1 MSDLADP
8 SSQRPRASKAWKLMA
23 IVCGLASLLYAI
35 IMILP
40 FTVNTR
46 QRQERSFLTEV
57 DHTMAAQQY
66 ADARR
71 SLEQRMA
78 EGFGG
83 TEWALRL
90 GICQSM
96 QENYDEA
103 RRTLDGA
110 LADDPC
116 EPRLL
121 YNRALLDYRQRNYDD
136 ALHRLKNLVELA
148 PYFPGVRY
156 HIGRICEIH
165 NQPQQALQWYVQEL
179 NVDPASSSTW
189 RRYLYLR
196 QQIREADEANPAPNS
211 PSGPGRP

>member
-1 MSDLADP
+1 MSDRAEVSL
-8 SSQRPRASKAWKLMA
+8 RGPRASDPWKLGA
-23 IVCGLASLLYAI
+23 IVLGLASLLYAI
-35 IMILP
+35 IMLLP

-57 DHTMAAQQY
+57 DQTIAAQQY
-66 ADARR
+66 AQARH

-78 EGFGG
+78 EGSGG

-96 QENYDEA
+96 LENYDQA
-103 RRTLDGA
+103 RRTFDGA
-110 LADDPC
+110 LAADPC

-121 YNRALLDYRQRNYDD
+121 YNRALLDYRQRDYDQ
-136 ALHRLKNLVELA
+136 ALRRLQDLAELA

-165 NQPQQALQWYVQEL
+165 NQPQQALQWYIQEL

-196 QQIREADEANPAPNS
+196 RQMHEADQAK
-211 PSGPGRP
+211 PSAK